1 MPSALAPPDVELER
15 RSRREESMR
24 HLKWAAE
31 LAVSDDERKA
41 QLGYQE
47 LVALW
52 DSSLLTDTEKSF
64 ITAAM
69 AAIVRDT
76 TSKVEDAEE
85 RGEGVVVVLRPP
97 QEGSTPQAPQTDHPG
112 TP

>member
-1 MPSALAPPDVELER
+1 MSSTAVVPTWLVVLLSLGTPALTFVAALLANAVSRKGAVELER

-31 LAVSDDERKA
+31 
-41 QLGYQE
+41 
-47 LVALW
+47 
-52 DSSLLTDTEKSF
+52 
-64 ITAAM
+64 AAM

-97 QEGSTPQAPQTDHPG
+97 QEGSTPHPPQTDHPG